1 LAEYTE
7 LLPIDATPA
16 AIEEGIYDYIQTKWA
31 EWEPADGNLE
41 VWIVKALALR
51 LSELNETAV
60 DVADEIFATYGAM
73 RNIPRYA
80 AAPAVAEST
89 WTMIDS
95 TGYTIAAG
103 TQVAV
108 PVSGN
113 ESIAFEVAAEVV
125 VPPSSTTATVSL
137 VALESGTAANGLS
150 GNPTLIDALVFVN
163 TITLTGPTANGV
175 DEEEL
180 GAYLDRL
187 KERLEISTETPIIPR
202 DFEILART
210 YFPFVSRAVA
220 RDGFDPSDDSE
231 DNERMIALAVMDSA
245 GEPLTAPQKT
255 QVEDF
260 LQSKRE
266 VNFVVNVIDANYTT
280 IDVTYTFT
288 ALAGYDSAA
297 VRTQV
302 NAALTTYLSPAEWGR
317 VPGYGMNA
325 SDFVRQPTVRYFEI
339 ISLIDRVPGVDYVNS
354 VTINKDGD
362 TPGTADL
369 TLTGAVPLTRPGA
382 FA

>member
-1 LAEYTE
+1 MAEYTG
-7 LLPIDATPA
+7 LIPVDATPA
-16 AIEEGIYDYIQTKWA
+16 AIEEGVYDYIQTKWA

-89 WTMIDS
+89 WTMVDS
-95 TGYTIAAG
+95 VGYTIAAG

-113 ESIAFEVAAEVV
+113 ESIAFEVAAEVTV
-125 VPPSSTTATVSL
+125 APSSTTAAVSL
-137 VALESGTAANGLS
+137 VALEPGTAANGLT
-150 GNPTLIDALVFVN
+150 GNPTLIDALVFVDSISLDAA
-163 TITLTGPTANGV
+163 TSSGV
-175 DEEEL
+175 DEEDI
-180 GAYLDRL
+180 GQYLIRL
-187 KERLEISTETPIIPR
+187 KERLEISTETPIVPR

-210 YFPFVSRAVA
+210 YFPFVNRAVA
-220 RDGFDPSDDSE
+220 RDGYNPVDSSTG
-231 DNERMIALAVMDSA
+231 NERMIALAVMDGT

-266 VNFVVNVIDANYTT
+266 ANFVVNVIDADYTA

-288 ALAGYDSAA
+288 ALAGYDAAA
-297 VRTQV
+297 VRTRV
-302 NAALTTYLSPAEWGR
+302 NAALTTYLSPSEWGR
-317 VPGYGMNA
+317 VPGYGMSA
-325 SDFVRQPTVRYFEI
+325 TDFVRQPTVRYFEI
-339 ISLIDRVPGVDYVNS
+339 ISLIDRVPGVDYVGS
-354 VTINKDGD
+354 VTIRKAAGSF
-362 TPGTADL
+362 GTADL
-369 TLTGAVPLTRPGA
+369 TLTGAVPLTRPGT